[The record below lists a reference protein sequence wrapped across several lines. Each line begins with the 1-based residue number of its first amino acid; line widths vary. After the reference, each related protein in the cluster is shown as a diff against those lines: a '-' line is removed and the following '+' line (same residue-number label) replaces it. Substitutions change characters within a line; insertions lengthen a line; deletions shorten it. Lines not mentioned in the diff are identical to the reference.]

1 MENRE
6 ELVVKKKMVAANNE
20 AAVKRRESRE
30 AEEVQE
36 LMSSSSL
43 SEYLEAC
50 VGISRAKTSIVII
63 LKAMQEFHPETVI
76 CQSRVP
82 CALSSKP

>member
-30 AEEVQE
+30 AED
-36 LMSSSSL
+36 SSSSL

-50 VGISRAKTSIVII
+50 VGISRAKTSIVIF